1 MTYMEAVVG
10 PNSEKWL
17 GAIESEIQSMHDNQ
31 VWNLVDPIDGVRPI
45 GCKRGFKEKMDKDG
59 KCSHL

>member
-1 MTYMEAVVG
+1 
-10 PNSEKWL
+10 
-17 GAIESEIQSMHDNQ
+17 
-31 VWNLVDPIDGVRPI
+31 LVDPIDGVRPI